1 MASVL
6 DERPRNPYAS
16 DPMDQNGLLQW
27 ANSIRFNMAN
37 DNGRQL
43 FQQQVQ
49 THGFL
54 FLDDYLDNILSG
66 GKQE

>member
-1 MASVL
+1 
-6 DERPRNPYAS
+6 
-16 DPMDQNGLLQW
+16 MDQDGLLQW

-43 FQQQVQ
+43 FQEQVQ

-54 FLDDYLDNILSG
+54 FLDDYLNNILSG
-66 GKQE
+66 GKKE